1 MITDRE
7 QIHNLA
13 KLTGCQIVKNVCG
26 NPMFTMTTYEL
37 QQYTE
42 MVVRKCTNIVLHYTD
57 VDEGVAVA
65 KKHFGVEE

>member
-57 VDEGVAVA
+57 VDEGVSVA
-65 KKHFGVEE
+65 KKHFGVEK